1 MHIGLLWFDDD
12 PKRDLPAKV
21 QRAADYYRGKYGREP
36 TVCEV
41 NPSEGHVPERVGRIS
56 LIASSRMQPNHLWLG
71 TEEA

>member
-1 MHIGLLWFDDD
+1 MLWFDDD

-36 TVCEV
+36 TVCQV
-41 NPSEGHVPERVGRIS
+41 HPSAGKLPERVGGIS
-56 LIASSRMQPNHLWLG
+56 LVASALVLPGHLWLG